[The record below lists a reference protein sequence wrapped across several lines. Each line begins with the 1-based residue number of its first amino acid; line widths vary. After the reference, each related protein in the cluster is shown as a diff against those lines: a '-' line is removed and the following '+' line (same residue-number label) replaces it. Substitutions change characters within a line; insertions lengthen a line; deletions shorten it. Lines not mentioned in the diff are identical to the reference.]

1 MKAII
6 GAKSPLGQ
14 FLSSLDKYDYIID
27 HSNVDL
33 LRNKNFLEV
42 VCTIADMPD
51 PSSYNK
57 EKDAHRFE
65 ALIDV
70 LGDVKTERFTLISP
84 MGVLNPPGTPGKAPI
99 ITENTPLHT
108 GETTEDS
115 FMAHRAVFE
124 AFVNLRFGRVLT
136 AHLPGN
142 LFGDNISTGIL
153 KEILEKKDVSS
164 HPADELHQYYNLKRL
179 PGDLAKAW
187 SLGFFSLNLASAPL
201 TTMDMIRQF
210 IPGHL
215 LELNHSE
222 EPLLSPLLQS
232 SHSIYWLNKEGY
244 LYGKSAMIKDMMPC
258 VEAILGKPELH
269 PESAVHADE

>member
-27 HSNVDL
+27 PSNVDL
-33 LRNKNFLEV
+33 LRNKNFLEI

-57 EKDAHRFE
+57 EKDAHRFD
-65 ALIDV
+65 ALMDV

-84 MGVLNPPGTPGKAPI
+84 MSVLNPASIPDKAPI

-108 GETTEDS
+108 KETTEDC
-115 FMAHRAVFE
+115 FIAHRAVFE
-124 AFVNLRFGRVLT
+124 AFVKLRFGRVLT

-142 LFGDNISTGIL
+142 LFGANFSTGIL
-153 KEILEKKDVSS
+153 NEILEKKDVSS

-179 PGDLAKAW
+179 SGDLAKAW

-222 EPLLSPLLQS
+222 EPLLSPLFQS
-232 SHSIYWLNKEGY
+232 IHSIYWLNKEGY
-244 LYGKSAMIKDMMPC
+244 LYGKNTLLKDMAPHLD
-258 VEAILGKPELH
+258 AIPGKPEPL
-269 PESAVHADE
+269 PEAAVHEDE